1 MLSHDEVSLSII
13 DDIKSVVDGLTMIDW
28 EIEGVTLAGT
38 SSNGVDGLELVMR
51 EKPDI
56 VITDIRMPRMDG
68 LTMLREVLEANL
80 ACKVILISSFTDFES
95 AKEAVRLGAFDY
107 IVKPFTE
114 EDIVEAVRKAKARI
128 MQEREELLNVRG
140 MELRLRESMPLLRQE
155 FLRLL
160 VQHRTS
166 WEQAAR
172 RWGFLDMGLRPQG
185 LIVLLLEIDAFQENE
200 AELSMHEVELI
211 RFSLQNIAKET
222 IREHVSGLMFRLEAD
237 RFVAILNDPPS
248 ISATQIAE
256 LICKNIESFTKFTVS
271 IGVGGRAES
280 VAELTDSYKQA
291 DQALSYHLFTGGNG
305 AINYDEIPRTNKQ
318 VPLSLDGKEEVLLA
332 LRSGNGERAAAL
344 LFQLSAAMQGATL
357 RPNPEYLLS
366 YYEELAAS
374 IIRTLFELV
383 SLDEIQPIVQSYKS
397 KSNGLGVALSVL
409 EQQLAALCRDGGELV
424 RRNTLSEGQLIIF
437 KSLEYVKQNLERD
450 LTVGECA
457 AHVHLSV
464 SYFSSLF
471 KKVMG
476 MTLIQYITSERM
488 QKAKSLLIAGVP
500 VQEVATAVGYE
511 ERRYF
516 SEMFKRTTG
525 MTPSEFRASYHPESP
540 GV

>member
-1 MLSHDEVSLSII
+1 MLGHDKVSLSII

-28 EIEGVTLAGT
+28 KSEGVTVAGT
-38 SSNGVDGLELVMR
+38 SSNGVDGLELILR

-68 LTMLREVLEANL
+68 LTMLRELLQANI
-80 ACKVILISSFTDFES
+80 ACKVILISSFTDFDY

-107 IVKPFTE
+107 MVKPFTV
-114 EDIVEAVRKAKARI
+114 EDIVGAVRKAKAHI
-128 MQEREELLNVRG
+128 MQEREDLLNVRD
-140 MELRLRESMPLLRQE
+140 MEFRLRESMPLLRQE

-166 WEQAAR
+166 WKEAAK
-172 RWGFLDMGLRPQG
+172 RWEFLDLGLQPQG
-185 LIVLLLEIDAFQENE
+185 LIVLLLEIDAFQEHE
-200 AELSMHEVELI
+200 VELSMHEVELI
-211 RFSLQNIAKET
+211 RFSLHNIAKET
-222 IREHVSGLMFRLEAD
+222 IREHAGGMLFRLEAN

-256 LICKNIESFTKFTVS
+256 RCCKNIESFTKFTVS
-271 IGVGGRAES
+271 IGVGGRAQS
-280 VAELTDSYKQA
+280 VAELPDSYKQA

-305 AINYDEIPRTNKQ
+305 AISYDEIPRTNKQ
-318 VPLSLDGKEEVLLA
+318 TPLSLDGKEEILLA

-344 LFQLSAAMQGATL
+344 ILQLSAAMQGATL
-357 RPNPEYLLS
+357 RPNPEYLRS

-383 SLDEIQPIVQSYKS
+383 SLDEIQPIVQSYKAKTS
-397 KSNGLGVALSVL
+397 GLGVALSVL
-409 EQQLAALCRDGGELV
+409 EQQLTALCRDGGELI
-424 RRNTLSEGQLIIF
+424 RKNTLSEGQRVIF
-437 KSLEYVKQNLERD
+437 KSLEYVKQSLERD

-476 MTLIQYITSERM
+476 MTLIQYITAERM

-500 VQEVATAVGYE
+500 VQEVSSAVGYE

-525 MTPSEFRASYHPESP
+525 MTPSEFRASYHPESS

>member
-1 MLSHDEVSLSII
+1 MLGHDKVSLSII

-28 EIEGVTLAGT
+28 KSEGVTVAGT
-38 SSNGVDGLELVMR
+38 SSNGVDGLELILR

-68 LTMLREVLEANL
+68 LTMLRELLQANI
-80 ACKVILISSFTDFES
+80 ACKVILISSFTDFDY

-107 IVKPFTE
+107 VVKPFTE
-114 EDIVEAVRKAKARI
+114 EDIVGAVRKAKAHI
-128 MQEREELLNVRG
+128 MQEREELMNVRD
-140 MELRLRESMPLLRQE
+140 MEFRLRESMPLLRQE

-166 WEQAAR
+166 WKEAAK
-172 RWGFLDMGLRPQG
+172 RWEFLELGLQPQG

-200 AELSMHEVELI
+200 VELSMHEVELI
-211 RFSLQNIAKET
+211 RFSLHNIAKET
-222 IREHVSGLMFRLEAD
+222 IREHAGGMLFRLEAN
-237 RFVAILNDPPS
+237 RFVAILNDPPG

-256 LICKNIESFTKFTVS
+256 RCCKNIESFTKFTVS
-271 IGVGGRAES
+271 IGVGGRAQS
-280 VAELTDSYKQA
+280 VVELPDSYKQA

-305 AINYDEIPRTNKQ
+305 AISYDEIPRSNKQ
-318 VPLSLDGKEEVLLA
+318 APLSLDGKEEILLA
-332 LRSGNGERAAAL
+332 LRSGNSERAASL
-344 LFQLSAAMQGATL
+344 ILQLSAAMQGATL
-357 RPNPEYLLS
+357 RPNPEYLRS

-383 SLDEIQPIVQSYKS
+383 SLDEIQPIVHSYKAKTS
-397 KSNGLGVALSVL
+397 GLGVALSVL
-409 EQQLAALCRDGGELV
+409 EQQLTALCRDGGELI
-424 RRNTLSEGQLIIF
+424 RKNTLSEGQRVIF
-437 KSLEYVKQNLERD
+437 KSLEYVKQSLERD

-476 MTLIQYITSERM
+476 MTLIQYITAERM

-500 VQEVATAVGYE
+500 VQEVSSVVGYE